1 MGVTDTQAAFAL
13 RSTSAGRS
21 LAAFLVGMLV
31 LIVAGCSSSEPP
43 EGTSSSSAAESSAP
57 ASQPTTTTTSVV
69 SGVYREVEFYAL
81 DGEIRSGRLFGEGA
95 VAVVLSHMGRP
106 GDTQDDWARFAA
118 ELADHTY
125 QVLTYERRSAL
136 GEVHLDLLGAAAYL
150 RDNGAERVVA
160 RGASIGAMASLYA
173 AEQPESN
180 LGGVIWLAGILQGRY
195 TFQQADVAALDCP
208 ILIMSGDQDRYGA
221 ADDARQLHE
230 WAAAPNQLLIVESE
244 LHGTD
249 ILQEGGPQ
257 ADELTQAMVSFV
269 DRVAAESSTC

>member
-1 MGVTDTQAAFAL
+1 MGVTDTQAAFPL
-13 RSTSAGRS
+13 RSTPTGRS
-21 LAAFLVGMLV
+21 LVAFVVGMLV

-43 EGTSSSSAAESSAP
+43 ESTSSSSAAESAP
-57 ASQPTTTTTSVV
+57 ASQPSTTTTSVL
-69 SGVYREVEFYAL
+69 SGVYREVEFNAL
-81 DGEIRSGRLFGEGA
+81 DGEILSGRLFGDGA

-106 GDTQDDWARFAA
+106 GDTQDDWAPFAA
-118 ELADHTY
+118 ELADHGY
-125 QVLTYERRSAL
+125 QVLTYERRPAL

-160 RGASIGAMASLYA
+160 GGASIGAMASLYA

-180 LGGVIWLAGILQGRY
+180 LGGVIWLAGVLQGRY

-257 ADELTQAMVSFV
+257 ADKLTQAMVTFV
-269 DRVAAESSTC
+269 DHVATESSTC